1 MTPTSNLITEV
12 EIMQVA
18 DNRGVV
24 SSYRYVCGRPLRT
37 NGVDEGSAQATAL
50 LSVEGLG
57 KYIVRTARDI
67 HRVVE
72 DRQGR
77 SESNAMS
84 NATEF
89 DRSRDGEWGCRPEVI
104 ISEMR
109 RCGTD
114 CENVWNNK
122 NDEIRGLFG
131 THGVIPHHSLD
142 TFCLEKI
149 DEAL

>member
-1 MTPTSNLITEV
+1 
-12 EIMQVA
+12 
-18 DNRGVV
+18 
-24 SSYRYVCGRPLRT
+24 
-37 NGVDEGSAQATAL
+37 
-50 LSVEGLG
+50 
-57 KYIVRTARDI
+57 
-67 HRVVE
+67 
-72 DRQGR
+72 
-77 SESNAMS
+77 MS

-104 ISEMR
+104 IGEMR

-142 TFCLEKI
+142 TFVWRRSTRPSRADDDAEK
-149 DEAL
+149 DKVEAKGVLRTVRDPNDVRVMSTVLT